1 MNELNKSTIKERYA
15 DVFDL
20 MEYTSTGRNKAME
33 LGEASG
39 AKIKMGRRVV
49 YDLRVI
55 DAYMEKLRKDQIKS
69 IPGGKADIVTATKEA
84 RAEYNRKRE
93 LSRIEDQTHV

>member
-1 MNELNKSTIKERYA
+1 MNELDKSVIKERYA
-15 DVFDL
+15 SVTEL
-20 MEYTSTGRNKAME
+20 MEYISTGRNKAMQI
-33 LGEASG
+33 GKDSG
-39 AKIKMGRRVV
+39 ALIKLGRRAV

-69 IPGGKADIVTATKEA
+69 IPSVKADIVTATKEA

-93 LSRIEDQTHV
+93 LSQIEDQNHE